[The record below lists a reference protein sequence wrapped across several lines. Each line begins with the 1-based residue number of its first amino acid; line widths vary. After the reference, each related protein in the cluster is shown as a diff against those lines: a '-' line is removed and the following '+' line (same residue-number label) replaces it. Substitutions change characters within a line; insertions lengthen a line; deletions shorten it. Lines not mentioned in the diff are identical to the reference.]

1 MKRSVRFNKYAR
13 QHVLTGTSSLAVSVA
28 AMTWVPTAFLSGH
41 IVSGGALTTAAVG
54 TLIIGILFLLEAFRL
69 RNMARTE
76 SRWEWE
82 RKVRPRL

>member
-1 MKRSVRFNKYAR
+1 
-13 QHVLTGTSSLAVSVA
+13 
-28 AMTWVPTAFLSGH
+28 
-41 IVSGGALTTAAVG
+41 VG